1 MIVRLMFDVADAQF
15 SYFMPL
21 EWSEKIA
28 EYRNELIEEGDVSEE
43 LAIQLEDYDIIEMY
57 HGEEVFFDTF
67 FAERFTEYMMYF
79 DQENLEIQLFKL
91 AEWDDVL
98 QDLANEDAD
107 MDQIFYSPVT
117 F

>member
-1 MIVRLMFDVADAQF
+1 MIVRIMFDMADARF

-21 EWSEKIA
+21 EWSEKIVD
-28 EYRNELIEEGDVSEE
+28 YRNELVETGELSDQLVS
-43 LAIQLEDYDIIEMY
+43 QLEDYDIIEMY
-57 HGEEVFFDTF
+57 HGEEVYFDTF
-67 FAERFTEYMMYF
+67 FAERFTQYMMYF
-79 DQENLEIQLFKL
+79 DQENLEIQLFKM

-107 MDQIFYSPVT
+107 MDQIFYSPVN